1 MTPSWLRR
9 LFARL
14 LHGAPVPD
22 PDTDSLRLLVE
33 HSRDVLCRLGPDLCI
48 RYCSPSARSVLG
60 REPREMIGHRPSTFV
75 LEEDRHILTDAAGR
89 VVAGEDVEPPT
100 VRVPRPDGGLVW
112 IETSARVLRQPDGG
126 IREIIL
132 VMRDVSERHN
142 LRLRLEQEAVT
153 DALTGLANRRAFDN
167 ALTREWSRAA
177 RHDTELSLI
186 LLDLDGFKAF
196 NDRYGHAAGDDALR
210 RVAAAIQGVVRRPGD
225 LAVRYGGEELAVI
238 LPRTPAAGAARV
250 ARTLRTAIETLGV
263 PHLGSA
269 KGVLT
274 ASLGVATAAGPVGR
288 TIAMPDGLL
297 VGADGA
303 LYRAKNNGR
312 NRVETVVLLAP
323 RGDRRAA

>member
-1 MTPSWLRR
+1 MTPSWPRR

-14 LHGAPVPD
+14 LYGAPAPDSD
-22 PDTDSLRLLVE
+22 PDGLRLLVE

-60 REPREMIGHRPSTFV
+60 LAPAEMIGHRPSTFV
-75 LEEDRHILTDAAGR
+75 LEEDRHILIEAAAR

-100 VRVPRPDGGLVW
+100 VRVLRPDGDLIW
-112 IETSARVLRQPDGG
+112 IETSARVLRDADGG
-126 IREIIL
+126 VREVVL
-132 VMRDVSERHN
+132 VVRDVSERHS
-142 LRLRLEQEAVT
+142 LRLKLERETVT

>member
-1 MTPSWLRR
+1 MTPSWLRH

-14 LHGAPVPD
+14 AGGARAEIAD
-22 PDTDSLRLLVE
+22 PDGLRLLVE
-33 HSRDVLCRLGPDLCI
+33 QSRDVLCRLGPDLCI
-48 RYCSPSARSVLG
+48 RYCSPSAKTVLG
-60 REPREMIGHRPSTFV
+60 LEPEKTIGRRPSTLVVEADRQV
-75 LEEDRHILTDAAGR
+75 LVDAAAR
-89 VVAGEDVEPPT
+89 ALAGEDVEPPM
-100 VRVPRPDGGLVW
+100 VRVLRPDGDLVW
-112 IETSARVLRQPDGG
+112 IETSARILRDADGTLS
-126 IREIIL
+126 EIVL
-132 VMRDVSERHN
+132 VMRDVSDRHA

-177 RHDTELSLI
+177 RDDGELSLI

-196 NDRYGHAAGDDALR
+196 NDRYGHTAGDDALR

-225 LAVRYGGEELAVI
+225 LAVRYGGEEMAVI
-238 LPRTPAAGAARV
+238 LPGTPAAGAARV
-250 ARTLRTAIETLGV
+250 ARTLRSAIETLGV
-263 PHLGSA
+263 PHVGSA

-297 VGADGA
+297 IGADGA
-303 LYRAKNNGR
+303 LYRAKSNGR